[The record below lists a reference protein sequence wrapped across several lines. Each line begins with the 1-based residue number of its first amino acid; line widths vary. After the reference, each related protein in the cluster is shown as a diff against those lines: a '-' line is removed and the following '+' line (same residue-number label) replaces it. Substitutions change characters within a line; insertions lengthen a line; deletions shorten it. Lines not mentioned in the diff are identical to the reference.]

1 MNDGHGLCVYLHNID
16 HAPPYRHLQCRR
28 GDSMAMRGLP
38 HYMCLQDTI
47 PAENSVISM
56 LMKANNKATGTSFT
70 HL

>member
-1 MNDGHGLCVYLHNID
+1 
-16 HAPPYRHLQCRR
+16 
-28 GDSMAMRGLP
+28 MAMRGLP

-56 LMKANNKATGTSFT
+56 LMKANNKATGTPFT